1 MKLGSKAFL
10 IAATL
15 FTSFAAVAQEKVLEI
30 TQLPNKAQS
39 FIKDHYQQEK
49 ISLVS
54 SEKEFF
60 TGTEYKVIF
69 QNGTEVEFDSK
80 GNWTEVDAKLKA
92 VPQKLIPTP
101 IVNYVNQKFPNN
113 QIVQINKENKEYE
126 IELTSGIDLV
136 FNNKGEFIR
145 IDD

>member
-1 MKLGSKAFL
+1 MKLRSKAFL

-15 FTSFAAVAQEKVLEI
+15 FTSFTAVAQEKVLEI
-30 TQLPNKAQS
+30 NQLPNKAQS
-39 FIKDHYQQEK
+39 FIKDYYQQEK

-54 SEKEFF
+54 SDKEFF

-69 QNGTEVEFDSK
+69 QDGTEVEFDSK

-126 IELTSGIDLV
+126 IELTSGIDLI
-136 FNNKGEFIR
+136 FNSKGEFLR